1 MYLTTYMSGVLP
13 ELDCAFTSAPCAMSS
28 LTISVWPER
37 DIIEMLT
44 KIFLCCLIIFHLR
57 WRPP

>member
-28 LTISVWPER
+28 LTMSVWPER
-37 DIIEMLT
+37 DIIET
-44 KIFLCCLIIFHLR
+44 KIFLCCIIIFHLR